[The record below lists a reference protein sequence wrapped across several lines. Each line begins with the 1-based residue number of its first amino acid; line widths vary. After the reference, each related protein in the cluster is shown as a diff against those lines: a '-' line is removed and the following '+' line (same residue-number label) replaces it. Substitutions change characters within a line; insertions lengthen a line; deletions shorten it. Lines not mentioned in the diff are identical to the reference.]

1 MKNMQAY
8 APYNAIKRLDFRGLK
23 VWRILATGFS
33 FAVFGL
39 GGVIMAVSVAPVCML
54 LTRNCQRRQL
64 FCRQAYSA
72 SFKLYIF
79 MMKSLGLL
87 TYEVSGLENL
97 KPGSIILANHPSLL
111 DVVFMISLIP
121 EANCLIKGS
130 LYQNIFTLGPISAC
144 GYINNDAKELI
155 DHCLSELSSGNQ
167 LLIFPEGTRSSASEP
182 IKFRRGAANI
192 ILMSDVEVSPAVITC
207 TPETLR
213 KEESWYSVP
222 EVPPHFTFTIL
233 PSLKIDH
240 LRHPNEPQSL
250 RARKLTRL
258 LENYF
263 TDSLGN
269 LN

>member
-1 MKNMQAY
+1 
-8 APYNAIKRLDFRGLK
+8 
-23 VWRILATGFS
+23 
-33 FAVFGL
+33 
-39 GGVIMAVSVAPVCML
+39 MAVSVAPICML
-54 LTRNCQRRQL
+54 LSRNSQRRQL

-72 SFKLYIF
+72 AFKLYIF
-79 MMKSLGLL
+79 MMKSLGLM
-87 TYEVSGLENL
+87 TYEVRGLENL

-130 LYQNIFTLGPISAC
+130 LYRNIFTVGSVSAC
-144 GYINNDAKELI
+144 GYINNDSKELI
-155 DHCLSELSSGNQ
+155 NHCLSELDSGNQ
-167 LLIFPEGTRSSASEP
+167 LLIFPEGTRSSTSEP

-192 ILMSDVEVSPAVITC
+192 ILMSEVEVCPVVITC

-222 EVPPHFTFTIL
+222 KVPPHFAFTIL
-233 PSLKIDH
+233 PSQKIDH
-240 LRHPNEPQSL
+240 LRHSDEPQSL

-263 TDSLGN
+263 TDSLRN